1 MSMLG
6 RPSAGAGELERT
18 EWLYTRGEESVRIDL
33 SPEGSIFSLVVCGP
47 GVERQIR
54 AYPSQETLDLFLA
67 EFEQDL
73 HARGFRLMAIAERRQ
88 DIQEPSADTAEPTDR
103 RRNQS

>member
-1 MSMLG
+1 MSPSV
-6 RPSAGAGELERT
+6 RPPAGAGELERT

-33 SPEGSIFSLVVCGP
+33 SPEGSIFSLVVSGP

-54 AYPSQETLDLFLA
+54 AYPSQGALDLFLA

-73 HARGFRLMAIAERRQ
+73 CARGFRLMAVAERRQ
-88 DIQEPSADTAEPTDR
+88 DVREPSPEDAEQADR
-103 RRNQS
+103 RRNRY